1 VNKIAV
7 DAKPERGVDGKVM
20 PADGAHAER
29 AVAPVSNK
37 SGLRAAVAVEF
48 RKARSSRVLWSTAVL
63 LAVGVTVLAA
73 AMVLAARSG
82 DPEILA
88 KLGPQAASGD
98 WPAFLSVAVQ
108 ITSAAGV
115 LAFGVGISWLYGREF
130 ADGTIPGL
138 FGLPVSRSAI
148 AGAKLFVYLV
158 WAVVVALVLVLLLLG
173 AGVAVGLGAPDSD
186 TLVGL
191 GRQCAL
197 GALTALIA
205 VPCGWAA
212 SLGRGLLPGIA
223 TAVGILV
230 ISQVSVVA
238 GLASWVPFV
247 APAFWAIHPDAST
260 AVALVVVP
268 AVPVIFGAATVL
280 VWRRLQLD
288 K

>member
-1 VNKIAV
+1 
-7 DAKPERGVDGKVM
+7 M
-20 PADGAHAER
+20 PD
-29 AVAPVSNK
+29 
-37 SGLRAAVAVEF
+37 AVAVEF
-48 RKARSSRVLWSTAVL
+48 RKARSSRVLVWTGVL
-63 LAVGVTVLAA
+63 LAIGVTVLAA

-82 DPEILA
+82 DTEIVA
-88 KLGPQAASGD
+88 KLGPQAATGD

-138 FGLPVSRSAI
+138 FGLPVSRGAI
-148 AGAKLFVYLV
+148 AGAKLLVYLA
-158 WAVVVALVLVLLLLG
+158 WALLVALALVLLLLG
-173 AGVAVGLGAPDSD
+173 AGSAVGLGAPDTD
-186 TLVGL
+186 VLVGL
-191 GRQCAL
+191 ARQFAL

-230 ISQVSVVA
+230 ISQVAVIA
-238 GLASWVPFV
+238 DFASWVPFV
-247 APAFWAIHPDAST
+247 APAFWAIHPDVHT

-268 AVPVIFGAATVL
+268 IVPAIFGAATVL

-288 K
+288 R

>member
-1 VNKIAV
+1 
-7 DAKPERGVDGKVM
+7 M
-20 PADGAHAER
+20 
-29 AVAPVSNK
+29 
-37 SGLRAAVAVEF
+37 
-48 RKARSSRVLWSTAVL
+48 LWSTGAL

-82 DPEILA
+82 DAEILA

-108 ITSAAGV
+108 VTSAAGV
-115 LAFGVGISWLYGREF
+115 LAFGVGSSWLYGREF

-138 FGLPVSRSAI
+138 FGLPVSRGAI
-148 AGAKLFVYLV
+148 AGAKMVVYLA
-158 WAVVVALVLVLLLLG
+158 WAVVVAVALVVFLLV
-173 AGVAVGLGAPDSD
+173 AGVAVGLGAPDAD

-191 GRQCAL
+191 TRQLAL
-197 GALTALIA
+197 GVLTALIA

-230 ISQVSVVA
+230 VSQVSVIA
-238 GLASWVPFV
+238 DFASWVPFV
-247 APAFWAIHPDAST
+247 APAFWAIHPDATT
-260 AVALVVVP
+260 AIALLVVPV
-268 AVPVIFGAATVL
+268 VPVVFGVATVL

-288 K
+288 R

>member
-1 VNKIAV
+1 MSRAAV
-7 DAKPERGVDGKVM
+7 RNASVPAEYPE
-20 PADGAHAER
+20 HR
-29 AVAPVSNK
+29 ALPVLEVASRQ
-37 SGLRAAVAVEF
+37 SRLRAAVAVEF
-48 RKARSSRVLWSTAVL
+48 RKARASRVLWSTGVL

-73 AMVLAARSG
+73 VMVLAARSG
-82 DPEILA
+82 ETEILA

-108 ITSAAGV
+108 VSSAAGV
-115 LAFGVGISWLYGREF
+115 LACGVGISWLFGREF

-148 AGAKLFVYLV
+148 AAAKLLVYLV
-158 WAVVVALVLVLLLLG
+158 WAVVVALALAVLLLG
-173 AGVAVGLGAPDSD
+173 AGLAVGLGAPDTD
-186 TLVGL
+186 ALVGL
-191 GRQCAL
+191 TRQVAL
-197 GALTALIA
+197 GTLTALIA

-230 ISQVSVVA
+230 ISQVSVIADV
-238 GLASWVPFV
+238 ASWVPFV
-247 APAFWAIHPDAST
+247 APAFWAIHPNVET

-268 AVPVIFGAATVL
+268 IVPVVFGAATVL

-288 K
+288 R